1 MRRRATG
8 STYTLSYLDDPPSFR
23 LRIDRA
29 EVNLLT
35 SHSQLSTSQ
44 ISSSFSSSSSSSS
57 PSSSSSYPSSPSSV
71 LQTHSEL
78 KIIREHPIESA
89 IYLQPPPISPP
100 LSPSLSLTP
109 SLPLPPHLIESSVI
123 ESRISIQL
131 LRPDLLIL
139 MEGGGG
145 GEGGGEGNFPATTTN
160 ALRNWMFLLSSFL
173 KPTDQIQSK
182 TAEWP

>member
-89 IYLQPPPISPP
+89 IYLQPPPLSPH

-139 MEGGGG
+139 MEGGGRWRRRG
-145 GEGGGEGNFPATTTN
+145 GRE
-160 ALRNWMFLLSSFL
+160 LSSNNNKRVTQLDVFVIIVFETHGSN
-173 KPTDQIQSK
+173 PEQDC
-182 TAEWP
+182 